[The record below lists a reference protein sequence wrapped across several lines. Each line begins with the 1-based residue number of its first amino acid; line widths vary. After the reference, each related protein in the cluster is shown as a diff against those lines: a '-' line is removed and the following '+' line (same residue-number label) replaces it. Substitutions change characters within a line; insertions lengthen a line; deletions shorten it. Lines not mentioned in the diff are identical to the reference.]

1 MFHFYTGQSD
11 PSLHLERRGAAS
23 LEKDQPHSNIIGL
36 QLYPQSKGHMD
47 QLPLESGARMDHERK
62 LSADELETVLPK
74 RRDGLEN
81 FDHLSV
87 SNERNNE
94 EREVDEEGKDDL
106 NDFGEAND
114 YKLNQVSHIILIVF
128 GNK

>member
-1 MFHFYTGQSD
+1 
-11 PSLHLERRGAAS
+11 
-23 LEKDQPHSNIIGL
+23 
-36 QLYPQSKGHMD
+36 MD
-47 QLPLESGARMDHERK
+47 QLPLESGARMGHERK

-74 RRDGLEN
+74 GRDGLEN
-81 FDHLSV
+81 FDQLSV

-114 YKLNQVSHIILIVF
+114 YKLNQVSHIISIVF